1 MFSGNM
7 FLETKPLFET
17 AKEMKN
23 VPHQIEQRLNSA
35 DFLLLDAGIL
45 DISADQWV
53 AGMNREDEDD
63 AGLKLNL
70 YGRKVAPK
78 FSR

>member
-7 FLETKPLFET
+7 FLEIKPLFET

-23 VPHQIEQRLNSA
+23 LPHQIEQSLNSA

-53 AGMNREDEDD
+53 AGMNRENEDD

-70 YGRKVAPK
+70 YARKVAPK

>member
-7 FLETKPLFET
+7 FLEIKPLFEA

-23 VPHQIEQRLNSA
+23 LPHQIEQSLNSA

-53 AGMNREDEDD
+53 AGMNRENEDD

-70 YGRKVAPK
+70 YARKVAPK